1 MGENS
6 LFCIQKIMQQLKKI
20 SALLLVAICLLLA
33 SCSSSKKAGCGCPNK
48 QGMVGYK

>member
-1 MGENS
+1 M
-6 LFCIQKIMQQLKKI
+6 QKTKRL
-20 SALLLVAICLLLA
+20 SALLLIAVCLIAA

>member
-6 LFCIQKIMQQLKKI
+6 LFCIQKIMQQFKKI
-20 SALLLVAICLLLA
+20 SALLLVVVSLLLA